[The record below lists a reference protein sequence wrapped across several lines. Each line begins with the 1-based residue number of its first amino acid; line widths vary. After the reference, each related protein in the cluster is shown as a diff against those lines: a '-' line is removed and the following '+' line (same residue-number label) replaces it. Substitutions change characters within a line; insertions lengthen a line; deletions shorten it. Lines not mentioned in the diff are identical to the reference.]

1 MQVWQGQFPVV
12 KVSIGL
18 SQRDSSNDI
27 KKINIWEQ
35 ISGNQFFQ
43 SSNMF
48 IFLYLYIYIY
58 QSIQLYLCMQI
69 DTNIGRYIFTIYSQ
83 EPVPHPDVFL
93 GHSFLLKQCVD
104 GLLAREA
111 PSWLG
116 LEISKMFNVRCIWE
130 SIFVFVENSFCYSS
144 IYIIYLHK
152 ICIKNLKNFFLR
164 IFLVPIL
171 FKRYQN
177 TSGCGTG
184 NLLQ

>member
-27 KKINIWEQ
+27 KKSTYGSKSQET
-35 ISGNQFFQ
+35 SFF
-43 SSNMF
+43 SHP
-48 IFLYLYIYIY
+48 ICLYFYIYIYIY
-58 QSIQLYLCMQI
+58 QSIYLYLCMQI

-116 LEISKMFNVRCIWE
+116 LEISKMFNVRCVWE